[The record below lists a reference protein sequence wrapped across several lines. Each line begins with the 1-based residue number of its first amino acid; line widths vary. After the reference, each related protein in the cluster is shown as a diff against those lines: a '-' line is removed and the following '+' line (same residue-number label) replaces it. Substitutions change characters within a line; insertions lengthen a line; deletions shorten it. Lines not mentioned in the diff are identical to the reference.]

1 MPVFLVCSETD
12 LPDLESKVKEEFKE
26 HYYVL
31 RKDSQWLIDAEKT
44 TEELSEKLGIKEGD
58 FRGVVVFLT
67 TNNWGYY
74 RSSLWEWLE
83 LD

>member
-58 FRGVVVFLT
+58 FRGVVVFSPRL
-67 TNNWGYY
+67 
-74 RSSLWEWLE
+74 SLMDCDGGLSWRV
-83 LD
+83 